1 MILITG
7 GAGFIGSNMINYLV
21 KKGNTI
27 ISVDWH
33 NKTNEKYFINNNFEK
48 LKPENLENFLKKNKN
63 NISII
68 LHLGAITSTTEKNL
82 DLIIK
87 NNLKLSI
94 SLWNWCKVNKKRFI
108 YASSAATY
116 GKGEHGFIDNSDD
129 SYLSKLVPLN
139 LYGWSKHIID
149 RIIWNKLI
157 LKKTSIQC
165 VGLKFFN
172 VYGPNEFHKNEMKSI
187 ILKIHEKIKDNKV
200 VTLFKSHNPD
210 YLDGEQLRDFI
221 YVKDIVEVI
230 NWFIK
235 KPEISGLFNVGS
247 STPQSFNN
255 LAKYVY
261 RNCNKKYKVN
271 YIETPPSIRDQY
283 QYFTKASLSKLR
295 KAGYKKK
302 FYSLEEGISDYVKN
316 YLIKV

>member
-1 MILITG
+1 
-7 GAGFIGSNMINYLV
+7 
-21 KKGNTI
+21 
-27 ISVDWH
+27 
-33 NKTNEKYFINNNFEK
+33 
-48 LKPENLENFLKKNKN
+48 
-63 NISII
+63 
-68 LHLGAITSTTEKNL
+68 
-82 DLIIK
+82 
-87 NNLKLSI
+87 
-94 SLWNWCKVNKKRFI
+94 
-108 YASSAATY
+108 
-116 GKGEHGFIDNSDD
+116 
-129 SYLSKLVPLN
+129 